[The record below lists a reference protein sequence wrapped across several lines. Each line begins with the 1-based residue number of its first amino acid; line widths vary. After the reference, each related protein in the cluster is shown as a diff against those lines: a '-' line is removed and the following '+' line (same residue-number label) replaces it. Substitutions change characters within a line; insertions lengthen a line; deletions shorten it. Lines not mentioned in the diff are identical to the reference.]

1 MSGRPALV
9 VPVALDALVVSTALL
24 RRDGFRTRRRN
35 YLALNDYMS
44 PDPDEG
50 DRQSDSPLFSG
61 TGVHLHWTLPRGLRH
76 GTEDPVTGEADYPLV
91 PNRWLVTRFSGTT
104 VRRVRAWVVES
115 DCPHTPYARQ
125 QGHLLEHS
133 SPCLVSD
140 DTLGAWSASPDPY
153 RSARTSRA
161 HQAAIGLA
169 FPHTDAAPWTE
180 RAPRDPLFLTAMG
193 AGDPHFTGYVPHNTN
208 VFSFLDDLADVPVAD
223 TLGYQVVGWYSDPA
237 ADVLAVPVPGISYA
251 DRLTRLGWRDPRIT
265 GNPVLDGDLVP
276 TVGSLYQGLA
286 LAVPWDPAATGP
298 PAPDPLH
305 TVRDSGALNVA
316 IGTTTEDAFTALA
329 GHALHAAG
337 APPSAADLQLLR
349 AFLHDLLP
357 VADEKGGD
365 ERVRRAVHAA
375 SFGASAGGYRWT
387 VTPPPADAGPAG
399 DAPGDSG
406 PSGTGADGSAPA
418 DTDTSDTGASG
429 TGTGASAAGGAS
441 PEPFTPPRWLA
452 ALNDDQH
459 RLDGL
464 LGEVHALQWR
474 LNSLWLKNG
483 LLGILDPP
491 PAHAPDQ
498 DDIQAELDPTR
509 EGSLAHTVRAKA
521 AEARTLADRVP
532 QPDRSVPYAGSHDA
546 LLAGISAFARAR
558 GLPEGAVLKAV
569 PRPPYRH
576 AANPV
581 VSLSGVLPP
590 ADATVSDT
598 PVPVRPLTDSTPT
611 PLVSAV
617 TVLGRTLTA
626 SPGQGPVPALPA
638 SGSLPDETA
647 GLLSEYFLLD
657 PGSAGALA
665 AAAGLPEAD
674 VAAALAAHRPGDR
687 TGTPPALGTAPWSQ
701 PWEPLFMEWKAVYH
715 HIPHTADGRPCW
727 AFDGTDYRYV
737 PGTAPTP
744 APVVVKG
751 ISDLGPHPRT
761 LFAARL
767 AEFVSRY
774 GSADQ
779 RDELPAR
786 LAAVGDW
793 AFLAQ
798 ELTGFNERLSA
809 RDTRAFRRPTTRDR
823 HFSEIAGLAGF
834 PDADTGDALP
844 GRYRGRVTSVPYLPG
859 GESGAFHEVRQG
871 QIHLEELFLYDKFGR
886 VLDVV
891 SPDPATGGLHDY
903 RNFPLVVDTA
913 LTTESSLAPTVAAVA
928 QLPPRPLQP
937 ARLDFDL
944 LDAATGSRVVETA
957 ADPSPVTGWLVP
969 DHLDR
974 SLLLYAPEGRFLGS
988 YRLLT
993 DGTGARSGR
1002 WEPPP
1007 DGTVTTLDQVGAL
1020 APEVAGLLRSRALA
1034 DEANLSAFLDVI
1046 DSTLWTTDPLGD
1058 RTDETLSV
1066 LVGHPLALVR
1076 ARLRLAL
1083 DGPPRSD
1090 PGWAATLRPPPSAF
1104 TADPFAVRLGDRPA
1118 RDDGLIGY
1126 YRAAPGG
1133 GYDYERFD
1141 SVTAPD
1147 DGQDLVVRIG
1157 PPGAADPAQ
1166 TPDPQTP
1173 DPRTPNYVNLTF
1185 GDAEPTGLLL
1195 LVDPRA
1201 SVHAVSGITP
1211 TASVTVPRQH
1221 VDGALR
1227 GLGAVFRFG
1236 PVVGGGD
1243 ETGALPFPPPG
1254 TRHGTWSWLR
1264 PPAPGGGSWTPYD
1277 LVPAPPNADFPDRP
1291 PTLEDGLLRLLPETA
1306 PDPDPDSDP
1315 SPGSAHAPDSEQQ

>member
-1 MSGRPALV
+1 MSTRPALV
-9 VPVALDALVVSTALL
+9 VPVALDALVVSPALL
-24 RRDGFRTRRRN
+24 RRDGFRIRRRN

-50 DRQSDSPLFSG
+50 DRQSDDPFFSR
-61 TGVHLHWTLPRGLRH
+61 TGVRLHWTLPRGLRH
-76 GTEDPVTGEADYPLV
+76 GFESPATGEVDYPLV
-91 PNRWLVTRFSGTT
+91 PNRWLVTRFGGTAT
-104 VRRVRAWVVES
+104 RRVTAWVVES

-125 QGHLLEHS
+125 QGHPLEHS
-133 SPCLVSD
+133 SPYLVTD
-140 DTLGAWSASPDPY
+140 DTLGAWSASSDPY
-153 RSARTSRA
+153 RNARTSKA

-169 FPHTDAAPWTE
+169 FPHTDTAPWTE
-180 RAPRDPLFLTAMG
+180 RAPRDPLFLTAMDV
-193 AGDPHFTGYVPHNTN
+193 GDPHFTTYVPHNTH
-208 VFSFLDDLADVPVAD
+208 VFSFLDDLADVPAAD

-237 ADVLAVPVPGISYA
+237 ADVLATLPPGTSYA
-251 DRLTRLGWRDPRIT
+251 DRLTRLNWRDPRLT
-265 GNPVLDGDLVP
+265 GNPVLDADLDP
-276 TVGSLYQGLA
+276 TVRSLYQGLA
-286 LAVPWDPAATGP
+286 LTVRWDPAADSAP
-298 PAPDPLH
+298 SPDPLH
-305 TVRDSGALNVA
+305 TVKDSGALNVA
-316 IGTTTEDAFTALA
+316 LGATTEDAFTALT

-337 APPSAADLQLLR
+337 ARPTTADLQLLR

-375 SFGASAGGYRWT
+375 SFGASSGGYRWT
-387 VTPPPADAGPAG
+387 VAPPPADTGATGAVPTETGAIGAVPAETGRGGTGPTG
-399 DAPGDSG
+399 TGDSG
-406 PSGTGADGSAPA
+406 APA
-418 DTDTSDTGASG
+418 PG
-429 TGTGASAAGGAS
+429 TP
-441 PEPFTPPRWLA
+441 PEPFTPPAWLTT
-452 ALNDDQH
+452 LNDDQ
-459 RLDGL
+459 RQLDGL

-498 DDIQAELDPTR
+498 DDIRAELDPTR
-509 EGSLAHTVRAKA
+509 EGSLAHTVRARA
-521 AEARTLADRVP
+521 AEARALTGRVP
-532 QPDRSVPYAGSHDA
+532 QPDRSAPHANAHDA
-546 LLAGISAFARAR
+546 LLAGISAFGLAR

-569 PRPPYRH
+569 PRPAYWH
-576 AANPV
+576 SANPV

-590 ADATVSDT
+590 ADTTVADT
-598 PVPVRPLTDSTPT
+598 PLPVRPLTDSTPT

-617 TVLGRTLTA
+617 TVRGRAITA
-626 SPGQGPVPALPA
+626 HPGQGPMPAFPGLDALPD
-638 SGSLPDETA
+638 GTA
-647 GLLSEYFLLD
+647 GLLTEYFLLD
-657 PGSAGALA
+657 PGNAGALA
-665 AAAGLPEAD
+665 AADGLPEAE
-674 VAAALAAHRPGDR
+674 VAAALAAHRPGDC
-687 TGTPPALGTAPWSQ
+687 TGTPPALGLDPWSQ
-701 PWEPLFMEWKAVYH
+701 PWEPLFMEWKTVYH
-715 HIPHTADGRPCW
+715 HIPHTNGGQSCW

-744 APVVVKG
+744 KPVVVKG

-767 AEFVSRY
+767 TEFVSRY

-779 RDELPAR
+779 RDRLPAR
-786 LAAVGDW
+786 LAAIGDW

-798 ELTGFNERLSA
+798 ELTGFNERLAA

-823 HFSEIAGLAGF
+823 HFPEVAGLAGY
-834 PDADTGDALP
+834 PDATTEDALP
-844 GRYRGRVTSVPYLPG
+844 DRYRGRVTSVPYLPG
-859 GESGAFHEVRQG
+859 GESGPFHETRQG

-891 SPDPATGGLHDY
+891 SADLATGGLHDY

-913 LTTESSLAPTVAAVA
+913 LTTDSSLAPTVAAVA

-944 LDAATGSRVVETA
+944 LDAATGTRVVETA
-957 ADPSPVTGWLVP
+957 ADPSPVTGWLLP

-974 SLLLYAPEGRFLGS
+974 SLLLYEPGGRFLGT

-993 DGTGARSGR
+993 DGTGARTGQ

-1007 DGTVTTLDQVGAL
+1007 DGTVTTLAQVQAL
-1020 APEVAGLLRSRALA
+1020 APTIAGLLGSRALA
-1034 DEANLSAFLDVI
+1034 TEANLSAFLDVI

-1058 RTDETLSV
+1058 RTDQTLSV
-1066 LVGHPLALVR
+1066 LVGRPLALVR
-1076 ARLRLAL
+1076 ARLRLTL

-1090 PGWAATLRPPPSAF
+1090 TGWAATLRPPPSAF
-1104 TADPFAVRLGDRPA
+1104 TADTFAVRLGDQPA

-1126 YRAAPGG
+1126 YRTAPGG

-1141 SVTAPD
+1141 SVSAPD
-1147 DGQDLVVRIG
+1147 DGQGLVVRIG
-1157 PPGAADPAQ
+1157 PPGAPDPA
-1166 TPDPQTP
+1166 
-1173 DPRTPNYVNLTF
+1173 RTPNYPALTF
-1185 GDAEPTGLLL
+1185 GDTEPTGLLL

-1227 GLGAVFRFG
+1227 RLGAVFRFG
-1236 PVVGGGD
+1236 PVVGGGG
-1243 ETGALPFPPPG
+1243 EGGALTFPRPS

-1264 PPAPGGGSWTPYD
+1264 PTPPAGGNWTPCD
-1277 LVPAPPNADFPDRP
+1277 LAPAPPNAVFPDRP
-1291 PTLEDGLLRLLPETA
+1291 PTLEDGLLRLLPE
-1306 PDPDPDSDP
+1306 PEGEDSD
-1315 SPGSAHAPDSEQQ
+1315 SGSVADSVPEQQ

>member
-1 MSGRPALV
+1 MSTRPALV
-9 VPVALDALVVSTALL
+9 VPVALDALVVSPAVL
-24 RRDGFRTRRRN
+24 RRDGFRSWRRN

-44 PDPDEG
+44 PEPDEG
-50 DRQSDSPLFSG
+50 DRQTDDPLFSH

-76 GTEDPVTGEADYPLV
+76 GVEDPATGEVDYPLV
-91 PNRWLVTRFSGTT
+91 PNRWLVTRFSGTGT
-104 VRRVRAWVVES
+104 RRVRAWVVES

-125 QGHLLEHS
+125 QGHPLEHS
-133 SPCLVSD
+133 SPYLVTG

-153 RSARTSRA
+153 RNARTSKA

-169 FPHTDAAPWTE
+169 FPHGDDTPWTE
-180 RAPRDPLFLTAMG
+180 RAPRDPLFLTAMD
-193 AGDPHFTGYVPHNTN
+193 AGDPHFTTYVPHNTN
-208 VFSFLDDLADVPVAD
+208 VFSFLDDLSDVPGPD

-237 ADVLAVPVPGISYA
+237 ADVLAALPPGSSYA
-251 DRLTRLGWRDPRIT
+251 DQLDRLGWRDPRLT
-265 GNPVLDGDLVP
+265 GNPVLDADLAP
-276 TVGSLYQGLA
+276 TVRSLYQGLA
-286 LAVPWDPAATGP
+286 LSVPWDPAATGAP
-298 PAPDPLH
+298 SPDPLH

-329 GHALHAAG
+329 GHALQATG
-337 APPSAADLQLLR
+337 ARPTATDLQLLR

-387 VTPPPADAGPAG
+387 VTPPPADPA
-399 DAPGDSG
+399 AE
-406 PSGTGADGSAPA
+406 GT
-418 DTDTSDTGASG
+418 
-429 TGTGASAAGGAS
+429 AGGRP
-441 PEPFTPPRWLA
+441 PEPFTPPGWLTT
-452 ALNDDQH
+452 LNDDQH

-509 EGSLAHTVRAKA
+509 EGSLAHTVRARTA
-521 AEARTLADRVP
+521 AARALTGLVP
-532 QPDRSVPYAGSHDA
+532 QPDRSAPHTGAHDA
-546 LLAGISAFARAR
+546 LLAGISAFGRAR
-558 GLPEGAVLKAV
+558 GLPDGAVLKAV
-569 PRPPYRH
+569 PRPSYWH
-576 AANPV
+576 GVNPV
-581 VSLSGVLPP
+581 VSVSGILPP
-590 ADATVSDT
+590 ADTTVTDT
-598 PVPVRPLTDSTPT
+598 PVPVRPLTDDTPT
-611 PLVSAV
+611 PLVGAV
-617 TVLGRTLTA
+617 TVDGRTVTA
-626 SPGQGPVPALPA
+626 SPGQGPMPALPGP
-638 SGSLPDETA
+638 GSLPGEIA
-647 GLLSEYFLLD
+647 GLLTEYFLLD
-657 PGSAGALA
+657 PGNATALA
-665 AAAGLPEAD
+665 AVCGLPEAD
-674 VAAALAAHRPGDR
+674 VLAVLAAHRPGDF
-687 TGTPPALGTAPWSQ
+687 TGTLPALGTAPWVQ
-701 PWEPLFMEWKAVYH
+701 PWEPLFMEWKTVYH
-715 HIPHTADGRPCW
+715 HIPHTTGGQSCW

-744 APVVVKG
+744 KPVVVKG
-751 ISDLGPHPRT
+751 VSELGPHPRA

-767 AEFVSRY
+767 KEFVSRH

-779 RDELPAR
+779 RDRLPAW
-786 LAAVGDW
+786 LSAVGDW
-793 AFLAQ
+793 GILAQ
-798 ELTGFNERLSA
+798 ELTGFNDRLAA
-809 RDTRAFRRPTTRDR
+809 RDTRAFRRPTAQDR
-823 HFSEIAGLAGF
+823 HFPEVAGLAGY
-834 PDADTGDALP
+834 PDAAGDDALP
-844 GRYRGRVTSVPYLPG
+844 ERYRGRVTSVPYLPG
-859 GESGAFHEVRQG
+859 GESGTFHETRQG

-891 SPDPATGGLHDY
+891 SSDLATGGLHDY
-903 RNFPLVVDTA
+903 RNFPLIVDTA

-944 LDAATGSRVVETA
+944 LDAATGTRVVETA
-957 ADPSPVTGWLVP
+957 ADPDPVTGWLLP

-974 SLLLYAPEGRFLGS
+974 SLLLYGPTGRFLGT

-993 DGTGARSGR
+993 NATGTRTGQ

-1007 DGTVTTLDQVGAL
+1007 DGTVTSLAQVEAL
-1020 APEVAGLLRSRALA
+1020 APTVAGLLRSRALS

-1058 RTDETLSV
+1058 RTDQTLSV
-1066 LVGHPLALVR
+1066 LVGRPLALVR
-1076 ARLRLAL
+1076 ARLRLSL

-1090 PGWAATLRPPPSAF
+1090 TGWAATLRPPPSAF
-1104 TADPFAVRLGDRPA
+1104 TADTFAVRLGDQAA

-1126 YRAAPGG
+1126 YRTASGG

-1147 DGQDLVVRIG
+1147 ADQNLVVRIG
-1157 PPGAADPAQ
+1157 PPGAPDPARPPNAR
-1166 TPDPQTP
+1166 TSNAPTSNAP
-1173 DPRTPNYVNLTF
+1173 TPNYVALTF

-1195 LVDPRA
+1195 LMDPRA

-1211 TASVTVPRQH
+1211 AVSVTVPQQH

-1227 GLGAVFRFG
+1227 RLGAVFRFG
-1236 PVVGGGD
+1236 PVLGGGG
-1243 ETGALPFPPPG
+1243 EGGALTFPQPS

-1264 PPAPGGGSWTPYD
+1264 PPPPPGGSWTPYD
-1277 LVPAPPNADFPDRP
+1277 LAPAPPNAAFPDRP
-1291 PTLEDGLLRLLPETA
+1291 PVLEDGLLRLLTEPEAEAEPA
-1306 PDPDPDSDP
+1306 PEPEPEP
-1315 SPGSAHAPDSEQQ
+1315 EPGTEQQ